1 MAFTS
6 GRVPIVFPAPVIA
19 TSFVLEVRT
28 ASTAATVNSEVATS
42 NSAQRTVAPADS
54 AA

>member
-1 MAFTS
+1 M
-6 GRVPIVFPAPVIA
+6 VFPAPVIA
-19 TSFVLEVRT
+19 TSLVLLDKT

-42 NSAQRTVAPADS
+42 NSAQRTVAPTAS